1 MSLTSPLGL
10 VALAAIPAV
19 LLLHMFRRRL
29 RQRRVAGLFLWSE
42 HRLTADAGRKRARLL
57 QTPSLWLEMLAAA
70 VLALWLSGP
79 VFGGLAAEHVV
90 VVLDD
95 HAALGARDA
104 TGSARDRVL
113 EALRERTSLLSSE
126 DRVTVLVSG
135 ERPAVLLGPMA
146 LPAELEPAFARWQP
160 RQPGHDPLPT
170 VNFAREIAGASGEV
184 WWCTD
189 RPQPAAGS
197 AVNVLARGRP
207 GPNAAIASADRFA
220 NEEGEQ
226 LRMTILG
233 FGGLQSTELRIWA
246 GERELFS
253 RRVSLLEGTAQVDL
267 QLPPQLGEVRIELSP
282 DALAIDNE
290 ALLLPPPTRQV
301 GVCDLLA
308 EAVREGLRLDEVLAA
323 QSDWRAVTDPR
334 QAQLVLSAAPGQPVP
349 GQLELVVQTGPIT
362 EQQPRQAWPGPFLID
377 HSAELMDGVQL
388 QGVVWVSGPLEP
400 PGRLLVAA
408 GTQALCTIESADD
421 AERVW
426 LNLDA
431 GAGNLTRAPDW
442 PILFANLFERARRQ
456 VPGPLRAEVLMGT
469 EAGFRREPVTAD
481 APQSLELLAPDG
493 SREPGRGLRIV
504 GWWPQMPG
512 RHSVRD
518 AEDREV
524 GAYAVRFFDAG
535 QSDLSA
541 ASTVTVE
548 ALASASAVE
557 GMAAPGDWERRL
569 LALLLL
575 GLVVGDWWL
584 LARGR
589 Q

>member
-1 MSLTSPLGL
+1 MSFTSPLGL
-10 VALAAIPAV
+10 IAFAAVPAV

-29 RQRRVAGLFLWSE
+29 RLRRVAGLFLWSE
-42 HRLTADAGRKRARLL
+42 HRLTANAGRKRARLL

-79 VFGGLAAEHVV
+79 VLGGLVTEHVV

-95 HAALGARDA
+95 HAALGATA
-104 TGSARDRVL
+104 QGSSTRDRAL
-113 EALRERTSLLSSE
+113 EALRERTSQLSSA

-146 LPAELEPAFARWQP
+146 MPGELDAALERWQP
-160 RQPGHDPLPT
+160 RQTSHDPLPT

-189 RPQPAAGS
+189 RPQPAAGNG
-197 AVNVLARGRP
+197 VNVLARGRAA
-207 GPNAAIASADRFA
+207 PNAAIASAHREA
-220 NEEGEQ
+220 AEGGER
-226 LRMTILG
+226 LRMTVLG
-233 FGGLQSTELRIWA
+233 FGGVQSTQLRVLAGGQQVLARTIPLA
-246 GERELFS
+246 GEA
-253 RRVSLLEGTAQVDL
+253 AQVDL
-267 QLPPQLGEVRIELSP
+267 QLPSELGELQIELSP

-290 ALLLPPPTRQV
+290 ALLLPPPTRDV
-301 GVCDLLA
+301 AICDLLPDA
-308 EAVREGLRLDEVLAA
+308 ARQGLRLDEVLAA
-323 QSDWRAVTDPR
+323 QADWRAVADPR
-334 QAQLVLSAAPGQPVP
+334 QAQLLLAAAPGQLGP
-349 GQLELVVQTGPIT
+349 GQLELVVQPGAIS
-362 EQQPRQAWPGPFLID
+362 EQQPQRAWPGPFLID
-377 HSAELMDGVQL
+377 RSAELMNGLQL
-388 QGVVWVSGPLEP
+388 QGVVWVAGPLEP

-408 GTQALCTIESADD
+408 GTQPLCTLESIGG

-431 GAGNLTRAPDW
+431 GSGNLTRAPDW
-442 PILFANLFERARRQ
+442 PILFANLFERARRH
-456 VPGPLRAEVLMGT
+456 VPGPLQVGVLMGT
-469 EAGFRREPVTAD
+469 EAGFRREQVSGQE
-481 APQSLELLAPDG
+481 PQQLDLLAPDG
-493 SREPGRGLRIV
+493 TRRPGRGQQIV

-512 RHSVRD
+512 RYSVRD

-524 GAYAVRFFDAG
+524 GAFAVRFFDAD

-541 ASTVTVE
+541 ASSATVE
-548 ALASASAVE
+548 AVASAGAVE
-557 GMAAPGDWERRL
+557 GAAPGGDWERRL

-575 GLVVGDWWL
+575 GLVLSDWWL